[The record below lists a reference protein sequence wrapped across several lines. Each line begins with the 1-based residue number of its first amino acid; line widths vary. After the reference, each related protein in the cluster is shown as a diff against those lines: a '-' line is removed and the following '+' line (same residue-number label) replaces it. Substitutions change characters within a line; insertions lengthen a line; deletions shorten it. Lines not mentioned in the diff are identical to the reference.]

1 MPQKQKNVP
10 KGASPISG
18 TKPPKKNQFGQKEG
32 NMRSN
37 GHWKKEDTLRAKIEK
52 MVNEMTEEELQA
64 VLLDPKAKLGE
75 KRLAKLLLDDSIK
88 PEAAWRILDGVLNQ
102 AYGYP
107 KQQVEQHN
115 IVIEPILP
123 MEEE

>member
-1 MPQKQKNVP
+1 MPQKRKLNVP

-32 NMRSN
+32 NPRSN

-52 MVNEMTEEELQA
+52 MVNEMTEEELKA
-64 VLLDPKAKLGE
+64 VLADPKAKLGE
-75 KRLAKLLLDDSIK
+75 KRLAKLLLDDTVK

-107 KQQVEQHN
+107 KQQVEQQN
-115 IVIEPILP
+115 IELKPILP
-123 MEEE
+123 MEE